1 MIKSRWFYHP
11 LFIFIFSLLALG
23 SSLVIYIRS
32 YLRVNAALE
41 NVVLQYHLNS
51 QSMLQTQTWVLI
63 LVLSLLVAVILAG
76 LLIIYIYYQ
85 KMIQLYHLQ
94 QNFING
100 FTHELKTPIASLQLF
115 LETFTRHE
123 LPRVEQLKYLEYMRR
138 DTVRLSD
145 NVNRIL
151 NLGRLE
157 DRNFKADFI
166 EQDLVILIEEF
177 LNNTPHLFEEGKV
190 SFHSEVKSLL
200 LPIDTA
206 LFEMLMMNLIT
217 NALIYNK
224 SKEKMVEIN
233 LSLQGNTIFLD
244 FKDNGMGLDKGQIK
258 KIFKKFYQVGKST
271 KGSGLGLYIVQSI
284 AKLHHGEIQAISRG
298 TGAGSILRLSLK
310 SHLKSGPKQLE
321 QR

>member
-1 MIKSRWFYHP
+1 MNTPSMIKSRWFYHP

-23 SSLVIYIRS
+23 SSLIIYIRS
-32 YLRVNAALE
+32 YLQVNAALE
-41 NVVLQYHLNS
+41 DVVLKYHLNS
-51 QSMLQTQTWVLI
+51 KSMMQTETWVLI
-63 LVLSLLVAVILAG
+63 LILSLLVAVILAG

-85 KMIQLYHLQ
+85 KMIQLYRLQ

-123 LPRVEQLKYLEYMRR
+123 LPRDEQLKYLEYMRR

-166 EQDLVILIEEF
+166 VQDLVVLIEEF
-177 LNNTPHLFEEGKV
+177 LKNTPHLFEEGKV

-206 LFEMLMMNLIT
+206 LFEMLLMNLIT

-224 SKEKMVEIN
+224 AKEKAVDIN
-233 LSLQGNTIFLD
+233 LAVHDDNLIFLD
-244 FKDNGMGLDKGQIK
+244 FKDNGMGIDKGQIK

-284 AKLHHGEIQAISRG
+284 ARLHKGEIQVKSQG
-298 TGAGSILRLSLK
+298 VGSGSVFRLTLK
-310 SHLKSGPKQLE
+310 KPE
-321 QR
+321 QK